1 MSFYRRFSLPVL
13 LLNGRFDLLMP
24 VASAERWIDT
34 IGTPAD
40 DKRLV
45 IYDANHWPLPRNQ
58 MIREVI
64 DWLDHQD
71 YLVAGMGEN
80 PAIVRAKAIFEPENL
95 TAEDSGNNTF
105 EDC

>member
-1 MSFYRRFSLPVL
+1 MNLAAAFCCSAGFVNAQVGVSFYRRFSLPVL

-64 DWLDHQD
+64 DWLDH
-71 YLVAGMGEN
+71 YLGPV
-80 PAIVRAKAIFEPENL
+80 
-95 TAEDSGNNTF
+95 D
-105 EDC
+105 